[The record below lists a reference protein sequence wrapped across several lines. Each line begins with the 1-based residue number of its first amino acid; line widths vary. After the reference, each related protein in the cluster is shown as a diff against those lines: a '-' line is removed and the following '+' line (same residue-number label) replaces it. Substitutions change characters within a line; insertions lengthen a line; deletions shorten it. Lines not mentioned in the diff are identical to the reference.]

1 MPYTTLADLT
11 DRFGENLLIQLTDRG
26 DVATDSIDADVID
39 RALADTDALIDGYVA
54 KRYALP
60 MAATPALIR
69 TLAIDI
75 AIYKLHVYDANPK
88 IEADYKAAMRA
99 LEAISAGSVTLP
111 VDGVEAPGSGS
122 SGARLTDRERPLTE
136 ASMKGFI

>member
-1 MPYTTLADLT
+1 MTYTTLADLT
-11 DRFGENLLIQLTDRG
+11 DRFGENLLVQLTDRG
-26 DVATDSIDADVID
+26 DVATDTIDTGVID

-75 AIYKLHVYDANPK
+75 TIYKLHTYEPDPK
-88 IEADYKAAMRA
+88 IEADYKAAMKS
-99 LEAISAGSVTLP
+99 LEAISSGSVTLP
-111 VDGVEAPGSGS
+111 IDGVEAPGSGS

-136 ASMKGFI
+136 QTLKGFI